1 VLALSAFLG
10 GLFWRIR
17 GGFLGHWNPFGTQV
31 ARLLGTLPL
40 AFLALS
46 IGGLI
51 PALIAMLHMP
61 ALMLMGWWDAFSE
74 DVNVKKSLVLTTR
87 GSVQGLIVGLPL
99 AYFGYSLW
107 FIAVLGGAMF
117 GPLHYLCT
125 KYLQNVPDVTI
136 LKSKFIDGPL
146 SVVEITYGIV
156 LYITFILAIG

>member
-1 VLALSAFLG
+1 
-10 GLFWRIR
+10 
-17 GGFLGHWNPFGTQV
+17 
-31 ARLLGTLPL
+31 
-40 AFLALS
+40 
-46 IGGLI
+46 
-51 PALIAMLHMP
+51 
-61 ALMLMGWWDAFSE
+61 MGWWDAFSE